1 MLFACNCNISN
12 ANRTNFNGK
21 KNLKS
26 PFEVGTKM
34 AKTIENNHSIKKIW
48 RIMADAMTNLI
59 DAWFY

>member
-1 MLFACNCNISN
+1 M
-12 ANRTNFNGK
+12 NRTNFNGK

-34 AKTIENNHSIKKIW
+34 AKTIENNHSTKKIW
-48 RIMADAMTNLI
+48 RIMADAITNLI

>member
-1 MLFACNCNISN
+1 MLVSYNCNVPNI
-12 ANRTNFNGK
+12 NRTNFNGK

-34 AKTIENNHSIKKIW
+34 AKTIENNHSTKKIW
-48 RIMADAMTNLI
+48 RIMADAITNVI

>member
-1 MLFACNCNISN
+1 MLVSN
-12 ANRTNFNGK
+12 HYNVSNMNRTNFNGK

-34 AKTIENNHSIKKIW
+34 AKTIENNHSTKKIW
-48 RIMADAMTNLI
+48 RIMTDAITNLI